1 MNQKSSFRH
10 RGILSVS
17 EDAKFIFVEGETFK
31 YGFSKSTGLI
41 SSLKVLDNDFL
52 QGTGSEIPDIYVS
65 DAQFSEEALY
75 AARYESEAE
84 CEILSANPHEVHIRT
99 HGVYHDLMGKAF
111 PARYRITYE
120 IENDGTIFVI
130 VDNKATDSCT
140 IRWLCTSKGLLN
152 SSLCS
157 YFSHLED
164 QSTVDTT
171 GNYIFKEIPSQ
182 RTSDV
187 VLFNG
192 KLIPWCWFGNDTTG
206 VEISVWDIGYQRYG
220 TTFLADKTN
229 EQAFEAG
236 VDISAIAETD
246 GVSWEIMSFKD
257 TPMKVNSGWEYTSYF
272 ALSVMPPKHYEPA
285 LSSPSVYYNDPR
297 QYKSTYLSD
306 KEIEEI
312 ANKGFNLIVLAINGP
327 GKFMPYDESEVKR
340 VISISHK
347 YGMKV
352 VPHISMME
360 TSRELDIFDTYSIEW
375 QIEPSNNNDNSTALM
390 CPGAEGW
397 REYWK
402 EQVDKIIKG
411 YDFDGVYLDLFYD
424 RLACRNPLHGCQRR
438 YMRPTF
444 LWVREMIRHAW
455 LKAKSKKSDSIII
468 LSTDLLPMSM
478 ICSWVDARCT
488 GNPEDTRNIGK
499 ITEKLFFSS
508 QRLGC
513 NSITCVD
520 QAQKND

>member
-1 MNQKSSFRH
+1 
-10 RGILSVS
+10 
-17 EDAKFIFVEGETFK
+17 
-31 YGFSKSTGLI
+31 
-41 SSLKVLDNDFL
+41 
-52 QGTGSEIPDIYVS
+52 
-65 DAQFSEEALY
+65 
-75 AARYESEAE
+75 
-84 CEILSANPHEVHIRT
+84 
-99 HGVYHDLMGKAF
+99 
-111 PARYRITYE
+111 
-120 IENDGTIFVI
+120 
-130 VDNKATDSCT
+130 
-140 IRWLCTSKGLLN
+140 
-152 SSLCS
+152 
-157 YFSHLED
+157 
-164 QSTVDTT
+164 
-171 GNYIFKEIPSQ
+171 
-182 RTSDV
+182 
-187 VLFNG
+187 
-192 KLIPWCWFGNDTTG
+192 
-206 VEISVWDIGYQRYG
+206 
-220 TTFLADKTN
+220 
-229 EQAFEAG
+229 
-236 VDISAIAETD
+236 
-246 GVSWEIMSFKD
+246 MSFKD

-272 ALSVMPPKHYEPA
+272 ALSVMPPKYYEPA
-285 LSSPSVYYNDPR
+285 LSNPSVYYNDPR
-297 QYKSTYLSD
+297 QYKNMYLSD

-327 GKFMPYDESEVKR
+327 GKFIPYEESEVKR

-360 TSRELDIFDTYSIEW
+360 TSRELDIFNTYSIEW

-455 LKAKSKKSDSIII
+455 LKAKSKKPDSIII
-468 LSTDLLPMSM
+468 LNTDLLPMSM
-478 ICSWVDARCT
+478 ICSWIDARCT
-488 GNPEDTRNIGK
+488 GNPEDTRNVGK
-499 ITEKLFFSS
+499 VTEKLFFSS
-508 QRLGC
+508 QRIGC